1 MQFPR
6 IKEFKFDIKD
16 TYTVPSKYVG
26 RLHRIAFELYGDY
39 KYYKPLAAANNIKL
53 THGFRVG
60 IRTVQEALETE
71 LKNDEIDENEIEA
84 TVDTKMSDKRI
95 SGFDWYDYSDVSYG
109 YISEVTEGRLLYVP
123 TFNSA
128 TTYLNQFE
136 FIEGS

>member
-16 TYTVPSKYVG
+16 TYTVPSQYVG
-26 RLHRIAFELYGDY
+26 RLHKIAFELYGDY
-39 KYYKPLAAANNIKL
+39 KYYKPLAAANGIKL
-53 THGFRVG
+53 THGFRIG
-60 IRTVQEALETE
+60 IRPVQKALEIE
-71 LKNDEIDENEIEA
+71 LKNEEMDENQIADEID
-84 TVDTKMSDKRI
+84 TKMGEKRI

-109 YISEVTEGRLLYVP
+109 YISEVTEGLLLYVP